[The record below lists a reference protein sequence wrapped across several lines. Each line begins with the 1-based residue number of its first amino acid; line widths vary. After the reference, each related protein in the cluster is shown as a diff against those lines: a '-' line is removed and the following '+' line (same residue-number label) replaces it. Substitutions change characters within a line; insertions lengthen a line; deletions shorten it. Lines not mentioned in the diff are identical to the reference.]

1 MADFTKHLFAIRQ
14 ALAAE
19 IPSTAKIEAPD
30 TSKDGPVPVHPGAA
44 AYIDGEL
51 KTFFDRYNDLLYWG
65 LMMFRSS
72 ARRSPGCASYTK
84 SDDRL
89 RRMKALDKLLDI
101 IAVGAHRRNDPGAR
115 RIAGRDRTRSTATW
129 CARSRT
135 TRSTRPA
142 LMAFQVSLEQ
152 ARAAIADR
160 RAVLV
165 SNPPRPR
172 AAVASA

>member
-1 MADFTKHLFAIRQ
+1 MADFIKHLFAIRQ

-19 IPSTAKIEAPD
+19 TPSSTKIEAPD

-65 LMMFRSS
+65 LMVVSFFGS
-72 ARRSPGCASYTK
+72 ALAGLASYTK

-89 RRMKALDKLLDI
+89 RRMKALENLLDI
-101 IAVGAHRRNDPGAR
+101 IKSAR
-115 RIAGRDRTRSTATW
+115 VAETVQALDELQAEMDKVHGDMVHEVENNALDET
-129 CARSRT
+129 
-135 TRSTRPA
+135 A

-152 ARAAIADR
+152 TRAAIADR
-160 RAVLV
+160 RAFLTN
-165 SNPPRPR
+165 NPPRPR